1 MKRYTRRSPI
11 RLPGRPGQTEFRQ
24 GWEVVLAYEEEK
36 PGPFLVDLSHR
47 PKWDIQDADLD
58 RKRPGGLDFPETPNQ
73 CLLKD
78 GLLVSRLNRTQAAV
92 WSLGRETSSPLE
104 TPAATDVTDGWV
116 LLALVGGG
124 IFNLM
129 EKVTRLDLR
138 SRIKKPP
145 FLVQG
150 PLLDIPAKMAVLK
163 NGREGPIILLAVS
176 RGYGQSLAEALL
188 EAGREIGLIPGGE
201 LVFHR
206 VLYF

>member
-1 MKRYTRRSPI
+1 MRRYTRSSPI

-47 PKWDIQDADLD
+47 PKWDVQDADLD
-58 RKRPGGLDFPETPNQ
+58 RNRPGGLDFPETSNQ
-73 CLLKD
+73 CFLKD

-92 WSLGRETSSPLE
+92 WSLGPEPLTPLE
-104 TPAATDVTDGWV
+104 TPAATDVTDASA
-116 LLALVGGG
+116 LLALVGPGT
-124 IFNLM
+124 FDLM
-129 EKVTRLDLR
+129 EKITRLDLQP
-138 SRIKKPP
+138 RINKPP
-145 FLVQG
+145 FLIQG

-176 RGYGQSLAEALL
+176 RGYGQSLAENLL
-188 EAGREIGLIPGGE
+188 KAGREIGFIPGGE

-206 VLYF
+206 AL